1 MKISVVIWFILFPMF
16 LFSQEAG
23 KENNYLDK
31 SFEYSR
37 IDTAFIFDRVERIR
51 YINQTNNSE
60 FYIKF
65 YDFDGTTE
73 TGHLKQGIYYGTW
86 SKYDSEGEINK
97 SLNFDTLL
105 IQAEDILRIANDKKF
120 DLEVYKIKF
129 EFESSEEWEGYS
141 LENHW
146 IISKDIYYKTSN
158 SREIVGIS
166 VCAISGKEE
175 RYGFEIMEQPVWPNY
190 DTPPKFD
197 ERFGSLEEFVM
208 KNSQYPISEKSKSNN
223 AVIVSFDVNEI
234 GELKNIRN
242 FRANTGFYK
251 REALRLV
258 ESMPN
263 WLPAKLNGKA
273 VECTQHVISIYFQ

>member
-1 MKISVVIWFILFPMF
+1 MF
-16 LFSQEAG
+16 LFSQESG

-37 IDTAFIFDRVERIR
+37 IDTSFIFDRVERIR

-65 YDFDGTTE
+65 YDYDGIIE
-73 TGHLKQGIYYGTW
+73 TGHLKQGIYYGLW
-86 SKYDSEGEINK
+86 SKYDSEGKIIK

-105 IQAEDILRIANDKKF
+105 VQADDILRIANGRKF
-120 DLEVYKIKF
+120 DIEVYKIEF
-129 EFESSEEWEGYS
+129 EFESFEEWEGNS

-146 IISKDIYYKTSN
+146 IISRDIYSKASN
-158 SREIVGIS
+158 SRETIGIS

-175 RYGFEIMEQPVWPNY
+175 RYGFVIMEQPVWPNY
-190 DTPPKFD
+190 DTPPKFN
-197 ERFGSLEEFVM
+197 EKFGSLEEFVI
-208 KNSQYPISEKSKSNN
+208 KNSQYPISEKSTSNN
-223 AVIVSFDVNEI
+223 AVIVSFDINEM
-234 GELKNIRN
+234 GELKSIST

-258 ESMPN
+258 ELMPN

-273 VECTQHVISIYFQ
+273 VECSHHVISINFQ